1 MSRAKKVCQ
10 NSEQK
15 MEVFENIGSSLPPLI
30 PQPLRIQLMLNA
42 LQFNNN
48 NHTDV
53 SQQIKLV
60 VPGAS
65 EDWPVIPDFRTVL
78 F

>member
-1 MSRAKKVCQ
+1 MSRAKKICQ

-15 MEVFENIGSSLPPLI
+15 PEFFENIGSSVI
-30 PQPLRIQLMLNA
+30 PNSLRIQLMLNA

-48 NHTDV
+48 NLSDV
-53 SQQIKLV
+53 SQRQI
-60 VPGAS
+60 GCAMNHFRT
-65 EDWPVIPDFRTVL
+65 VIPDFRAES